1 MACAARCGYSRLY
14 FRRMALPRWPA
25 SVRGRAALDAL
36 ERLVGGVGTA
46 VLALV
51 ALLTTLATVAACV
64 VGVGLLL
71 LPFALRLLRVVADRE
86 RDRLSRTG
94 PELLGHLPAPT
105 GLREAVADRAVRR
118 ELLWAAVHGSVG
130 LVIGVFAIS
139 LPINVLR
146 DGSFPLWWRLL
157 PPDSATSSV
166 GFPVV
171 HDLSDALVVSAF
183 ALVWLALVFY
193 ATPLLARLQEAPGR
207 RLLAPAPGTDLMLRV
222 AELTSTRAAALDAH
236 ATELRRIERALHDGT
251 QNRIV
256 AVNVL
261 LGAARRA
268 VARDPAS
275 ADEILERAQGAAEA
289 ALADLRAVVRT
300 ILPPVLTDRSLPD
313 ALRSL
318 AATSPVPVDVDAEL
332 PVRCA
337 ASVEATA
344 YFVAA
349 EALTNVAKHSAAEH
363 ASVRLRRAGNRLHLT
378 VTDDG
383 RGGADEHGGTG
394 LIGIRQRAEAHD
406 GTVELT
412 SPPGGPTTLKVSIPC
427 GS

>member
-1 MACAARCGYSRLY
+1 MAQVRL
-14 FRRMALPRWPA
+14 
-25 SVRGRAALDAL
+25 RAALDAL
-36 ERLVGGVGTA
+36 ERLVGGLGTA
-46 VLALV
+46 FLALI
-51 ALLTTLATVAACV
+51 ALLTAAATAIACV
-64 VGVGLLL
+64 VGIGIVLV
-71 LPFALRLLRVVADRE
+71 PFAVRLVRVVADRE
-86 RDRLSRTG
+86 RDRLSKTG

-105 GLREAVADRAVRR
+105 RLRDAVADRAVRR
-118 ELLWAAVHGSVG
+118 ELAWAAVHASVG
-130 LVIGVFAIS
+130 LALGVFAIA
-139 LPINVLR
+139 LPTNVLR
-146 DGSFPLWWRLL
+146 DGSFPLWWRLV
-157 PPDSATSSV
+157 PPDGATSSL
-166 GFPVV
+166 GFPQV
-171 HDLSDALVVSAF
+171 HDARGALGVSAL
-183 ALVWLALVFY
+183 ALVWLLLVFY
-193 ATPLLARLQEAPGR
+193 ATPLMARLQEAPGR
-207 RLLAPAPGTDLMLRV
+207 RLLAPAPGTDLLLRV
-222 AELTSTRAAALDAH
+222 AELTATRAAALDAH

-268 VARDPAS
+268 VAKNPER

-318 AATSPVPVDVDAEL
+318 AANCAVRVGVDADL

-349 EALTNVAKHSAAEH
+349 EALTNVAKHSGAQH
-363 ASVRLRRAGNRLHLT
+363 GTIRLRRAGDRLHLT
-378 VTDDG
+378 ITDDG
-383 RGGADEHGGTG
+383 RGGADERGGSG
-394 LIGIRQRAEAHD
+394 LTGIRQRVAAHD
-406 GTVELT
+406 GTVELS
-412 SPPGGPTTLKVSIPC
+412 SPPGGPTILSVSIPC

>member
-1 MACAARCGYSRLY
+1 MAQRRL
-14 FRRMALPRWPA
+14 R
-25 SVRGRAALDAL
+25 VALDAL
-36 ERLVGGVGTA
+36 ERLVGGLGTA
-46 VLALV
+46 FLALI
-51 ALLTTLATVAACV
+51 ALVTTAVTGLACV
-64 VGVGLLL
+64 VGVGLVL

-86 RDRLSRTG
+86 RDRLSKTG

-105 GLREAVADRAVRR
+105 RLRDAVADRAVRR
-118 ELLWAAVHGSVG
+118 EVAWAAVHGTAG
-130 LVIGVFAIS
+130 LFLGVFAIA
-139 LPINVLR
+139 LPVNVLR

-157 PPDSATSSV
+157 PPDGATSSI
-166 GFPVV
+166 GFPLV
-171 HDLSDALVVSAF
+171 HDDRGALVVSAL
-183 ALVWLALVFY
+183 ALVWLFLVFY
-193 ATPLLARLQEAPGR
+193 ATPLMARLQEAPGR
-207 RLLAPAPGTDLMLRV
+207 LLLAPAPGTDLMLRV
-222 AELTSTRAAALDAH
+222 AELTATRAAALDAH

-268 VARDPAS
+268 VAKNPER

-318 AATSPVPVDVDAEL
+318 AANCAVPVDVDAEL

-349 EALTNVAKHSAAEH
+349 EALTNVAKHSGAEH
-363 ASVRLRRAGNRLHLT
+363 ATLRLRRTGDRLHLT
-378 VTDDG
+378 IADDG
-383 RGGADEHGGTG
+383 HGGADEQGGSG
-394 LIGIRQRAEAHD
+394 LTGIRQRAAAHD
-406 GTVELT
+406 GTMELT
-412 SPPGGPTTLKVSIPC
+412 SPTGGPTILKVSIPC

>member
-1 MACAARCGYSRLY
+1 
-14 FRRMALPRWPA
+14 MALPRWHA
-25 SVRGRAALDAL
+25 SARTRIALDAL
-36 ERLVGGVGTA
+36 ERLVGGLGTGI
-46 VLALV
+46 LALV
-51 ALLTTLATVAACV
+51 ALLTVVVTMAACLI
-64 VGVGLLL
+64 GVGLLIA
-71 LPFALRLLRVVADRE
+71 PFALRLLRVVADRE

-94 PELLGHLPAPT
+94 PEILGHLPAPT
-105 GLREAVADRAVRR
+105 RVRDAVTDPAVRR
-118 ELLWAAVHGSVG
+118 EVAWAAVHGSAG
-130 LVIGVFAIS
+130 LFLGILAIS
-139 LPINVLR
+139 LPVNVLR
-146 DGSFPLWWRLL
+146 DGTFALWWRLL
-157 PPDSATSSV
+157 PESGATSSI

-171 HDLSDALVVSAF
+171 HDQTGALVVSALG
-183 ALVWLALVFY
+183 LVWLALVFF
-193 ATPLLARLQEAPGR
+193 ATPCLARLQEWPGR

-222 AELTSTRAAALDAH
+222 AELTATRAAALDAH

-268 VARDPAS
+268 VARDPAT

-318 AATSPVPVDVDAEL
+318 AATCPTPVAVDAEL

-349 EALTNVAKHSAAEH
+349 EALTNVAKHSGAEH
-363 ASVRLRRAGNRLHLT
+363 AELRLRRVDGRLELT

-383 RGGADEHGGTG
+383 RGGADAGGGSG
-394 LIGIRQRAEAHD
+394 LAGIRQRAEAHD
-406 GTVELT
+406 GTVDLT
-412 SPPGGPTTLKVSIPC
+412 SPPGGPTILKVSLPC